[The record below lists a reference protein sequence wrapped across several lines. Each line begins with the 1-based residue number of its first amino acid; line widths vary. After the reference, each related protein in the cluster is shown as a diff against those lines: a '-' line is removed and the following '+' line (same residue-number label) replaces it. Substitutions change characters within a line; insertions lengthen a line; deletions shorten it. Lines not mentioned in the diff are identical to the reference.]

1 VSSQHEIENTNNG
14 VPIIWWGK
22 TLSAMSLAAT
32 VLNVVLAVALP
43 PGGLSGTGLPGAVD
57 SLLSGRATTSAVVI
71 AGPPRLLAGNG
82 PTLSRVMSY
91 VKIYIDV

>member
-43 PGGLSGTGLPGAVD
+43 PPDEV
-57 SLLSGRATTSAVVI
+57 
-71 AGPPRLLAGNG
+71 
-82 PTLSRVMSY
+82 
-91 VKIYIDV
+91 